1 MKKLIQLSIVIM
13 SALLIAKPVYAGFP
27 NDLSDVVF
35 IEAPYVKSWP
45 VGSQLNVAVSGGTI
59 FMPYDK
65 ANSWPS
71 VRPSSLNG
79 AAVNA
84 NAWGIINLG
93 GVWHAGTWEYLRP
106 GQTTKLVKAFGGCC
120 HFRSPINNFNLVN
133 GRDYGI
139 FIAGVTRDTSGGI
152 NVAQRTNY
160 VVYRWG
166 QGTVFSETP
175 GRSAPEPEPEDP
187 PVIPAPAIN
196 LLLDDSKGGA
206 KSI

>member
-1 MKKLIQLSIVIM
+1 MNKFIRL
-13 SALLIAKPVYAGFP
+13 SALLVGGLLLSKVANANFP
-27 NDLSDVVF
+27 NDLRDVVF
-35 IEAPYVKSWP
+35 IEAPSVKNWP
-45 VGSQLNVAVSGGTI
+45 VTSQLNVGVAGDTI

-65 ANSWPS
+65 ANVWPS
-71 VRPSSLNG
+71 VRPRSLNG
-79 AAVNA
+79 AEVNA

-93 GVWHAGTWEYLRP
+93 GVWHAGTWEHLRP

-139 FIAGVTRDTSGGI
+139 FIAGVTRDTSDGI

-166 QGTVFSETP
+166 QGPVFSE
-175 GRSAPEPEPEDP
+175 GDSASAPVP
-187 PVIPAPAIN
+187 PVLAIQ
-196 LLLDDSKGGA
+196 LLLSN
-206 KSI
+206 